1 MPAVHLAPD
10 TLDQENAKF
19 AQTPLTK
26 PIFLNSIPKSG
37 SHLLRNILRMFVPV
51 SQQYKDDFIQWPNI
65 SKHMAAFE
73 PKNNFLVSAH
83 LLYSDKSAM
92 MANRTNKIL
101 LVRDPYTWV
110 MAQARFLVSQQ
121 VTGQFD
127 HLKNSPL
134 TVDDMLSLMIVGIY
148 QKSPPL
154 RDQYNM
160 FAVAWMGSEV
170 HVVKYE
176 DLVTHVSAI
185 ETDEAER
192 YFSALFRACGIRK
205 PEDWRQRVAIGA
217 DKKQSGTAR
226 ENLNIQDQTYAFPDE
241 LSEKHKLMVEYH
253 APGLRAFL
261 GYAT

>member
-92 MANRTNKIL
+92 LANRTNKIL

-127 HLKNSPL
+127 HLKKSPL

-160 FAVAWMGSEV
+160 FAVAWMGSDV

-192 YFSALFRACGIRK
+192 YFSALFAACGIRK
-205 PEDWRQRVAIGA
+205 PDNWRQRVAIGA

-226 ENLNIQDQTYAFPDE
+226 ENLSIQDQSYSFPDE
-241 LSEKHKLMVEYH
+241 LSERHKQMVEYH

-261 GYAT
+261 GYST